1 MNKEV
6 SNTVEQA
13 FDDEINLRD
22 IIIPLWKAKYR
33 IFLFGLISLSLVL
46 IYSLGGF
53 VVNKSKYASLQVHF
67 NFQGVETGRFPNG
80 IKFSPQEL
88 ISGAVLSEVYKKLDS
103 PNFTYSD
110 LVNSI
115 QVLPNF
121 NGDAEL
127 KSVVTRLL
135 SAEKGLTNTEYSEAV
150 SGYTKVIVAQSK
162 KM

>member
-6 SNTVEQA
+6 SNTVGQTY
-13 FDDEINLRD
+13 DDEIALRD
-22 IIIPLWKAKYR
+22 IFIPLWKAKYR

-67 NFQGVETGRFPNG
+67 NFEGVEVGNFPNG
-80 IKFSPQEL
+80 EKFSPQQL
-88 ISGAVLSEVYKKLDS
+88 VSGSVLSNVYNKIDS
-103 PNFTYSD
+103 PTFTYLD

-115 QVLPNF
+115 KVLPSF
-121 NGDAEL
+121 NGDTEL

-135 SAEKGLTNTEYSEAV
+135 STEKGLTNTEYSEAV
-150 SGYTKVIVAQSK
+150 SNYAAEITAQSK
-162 KM
+162 